1 MRLVELNRD
10 ITAYHFFTSLYG
22 SETGSEFL
30 SEQFFLKN
38 VVEQIRLW
46 NFFPYDTW
54 EAPTTLSGWVA
65 AYQQLLTTPPGVK
78 RILLIDGLDEVKS
91 WSLRPYFTSFAPANL
106 KIIVTL
112 RDFGQ
117 P

>member
-1 MRLVELNRD
+1 
-10 ITAYHFFTSLYG
+10 
-22 SETGSEFL
+22 
-30 SEQFFLKN
+30 
-38 VVEQIRLW
+38 
-46 NFFPYDTW
+46 
-54 EAPTTLSGWVA
+54 
-65 AYQQLLTTPPGVK
+65 VK

-91 WSLRPYFTSFAPANL
+91 WSLRPYFTSFASANL